1 MESNNVII
9 FLEKYD
15 YTYTV
20 KDKIITTNLNLSQN
34 VIIDLSNSQKVIIT
48 DQLVSWN
55 FLTGGITMSL
65 KNAIIYNFVA
75 MLFFGFFCQYLE
87 FSNKDFSSLLLV
99 FIGWVLIFTSY
110 YTINLASFKQEI
122 INCTSE

>member
-1 MESNNVII
+1 MEYNKVIR

-34 VIIDLSNSQKVIIT
+34 VIIDLSNSQKVIIS
-48 DQLVSWN
+48 DELVNWN
-55 FLTGGITMSL
+55 FLTGGIIMSL
-65 KNAIIYNFVA
+65 KKAIIYNFVA
-75 MLFFGFFCQYLE
+75 MVFFVFFCQYLE

-110 YTINLASFKQEI
+110 YSINLASFKQGI
-122 INCTSE
+122 IHCTSE